1 MKYSV
6 KSKSPSVLLFPV
18 LTVIGANLAP
28 LENWRQVALL
38 AIALGAVGGFF
49 GRGLV
54 QRTFEPADAS
64 LTTKRKWVAF
74 YAILRL
80 LFGFVLILLSV
91 VVFADWLVP
100 TFVALGGYLAG
111 GTVAAPLSDR
121 DLEAL

>member
-6 KSKSPSVLLFPV
+6 KSKSPSVFLFPV
-18 LTVIGANLAP
+18 VTVIGANLAP
-28 LENWRQVALL
+28 LESWGQVALF
-38 AIALGAVGGFF
+38 AIALGAVGGFV

-54 QRTFEPADAS
+54 QRTFEPADAP
-64 LTTKRKWVAF
+64 LATKRKWIAF

-80 LFGFVLILLSV
+80 VLGFLLILLSV
-91 VVFADWLVP
+91 VVFAGWLVP

-121 DLEAL
+121 DLAAL